1 MNRMEHV
8 LHKMHVDTLC
18 CAVGILFRRFVLKL
32 RPTSHT
38 LHPNVHNWLGVQ
50 DESSIFS
57 SHSNR
62 NALGGTLMY
71 LKKKW
76 VKIGAKGGG
85 GEKEK
90 LFFSPLSGWNVHVCL
105 SSFVFG
111 IFTAANF
118 DYVFLFCFLLMGLGD
133 VLQ

>member
-85 GEKEK
+85 GGERKTF
-90 LFFSPLSGWNVHVCL
+90 FFSCLGGICMCAFPLLYLAFSQLQTLTMFSC
-105 SSFVFG
+105 FVF
-111 IFTAANF
+111 F
-118 DYVFLFCFLLMGLGD
+118 
-133 VLQ
+133 